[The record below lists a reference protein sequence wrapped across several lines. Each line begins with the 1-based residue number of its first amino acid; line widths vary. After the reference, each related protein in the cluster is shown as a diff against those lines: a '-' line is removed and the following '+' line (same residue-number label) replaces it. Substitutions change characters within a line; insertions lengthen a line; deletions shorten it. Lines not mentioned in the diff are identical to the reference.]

1 MAIDATFNSIL
12 NEVQMSNLNFAIQLT
27 PFAAYITLKKST
39 QVDKSGRST
48 TPSAPLFLHLQQAY
62 RDQGT
67 AQEEIT
73 RLKAL
78 LAASEQKCF
87 EIDNLNKETVKK
99 IRHILLSYDWKY
111 VTADSLN
118 NLIES
123 IVVNN
128 CK

>member
-1 MAIDATFNSIL
+1 MKIDSESKMAIDATFNSIL

-48 TPSAPLFLHLQQAY
+48 TPSAPLFFHLQQAY

-78 LAASEQKCF
+78 LAANEQMCF
-87 EIDNLNKETVKK
+87 EMDNLIKS
-99 IRHILLSYDWKY
+99 LLTKLDK
-111 VTADSLN
+111 AD
-118 NLIES
+118 
-123 IVVNN
+123 
-128 CK
+128 K